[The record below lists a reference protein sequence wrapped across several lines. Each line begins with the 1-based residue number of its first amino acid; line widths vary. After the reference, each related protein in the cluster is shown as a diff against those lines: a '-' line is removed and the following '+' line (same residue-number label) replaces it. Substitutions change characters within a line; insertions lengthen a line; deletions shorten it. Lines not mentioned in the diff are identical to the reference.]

1 MPSHIRKQIRD
12 AAVVALTNLTTT
24 STRVFENR
32 VYDLQDTDLPG
43 LRIYTNNED
52 VEISSYGY
60 SRLLDRSLELV
71 VECCAKSTTFD
82 DTVDLMIQEVE
93 VAIAANQGMGGA
105 KYVQLKRIEIEM
117 AGEGEKP
124 IGVARMTFEV
134 PYITAL
140 ATPDAAL

>member
-1 MPSHIRKQIRD
+1 MANHLRRQIRD
-12 AAVVALTNLTTT
+12 AAVSALSGLTT
-24 STRVFENR
+24 SGTRVFENR

-52 VEISSYGY
+52 VEIASLGI
-60 SRLLDRSLELV
+60 SRLLERSLELV

-140 ATPDAAL
+140 SAPDGAL